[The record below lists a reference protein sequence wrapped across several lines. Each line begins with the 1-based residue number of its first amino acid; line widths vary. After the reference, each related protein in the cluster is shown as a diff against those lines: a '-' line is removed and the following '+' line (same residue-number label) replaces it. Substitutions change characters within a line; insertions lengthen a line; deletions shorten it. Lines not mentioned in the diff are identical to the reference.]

1 MHPLDDDPGLIQ
13 HTGVFINNEFSP
25 SSDGRSFDSID
36 PGTGRK
42 ICSVSHGSV
51 EDVDRAVQSC
61 HRALTSGVWSTL
73 DGKGRGAYLL
83 ALAAQCE
90 GERDRL
96 ATIEALDSGKPLR
109 MAQLADV
116 NSAIRVL
123 RHHAS
128 LADTQGPGGGR
139 VLSPPTSAT
148 TGLALTLSAPVGVV
162 AGILPFNFPLCGAV
176 AKLAP
181 ALAAGCTIVLKP
193 SEQCPLSPLHLA
205 HLCARAGFPPG
216 VVACVP
222 GGRDTGAALVAHP
235 LVAKISFTGSNAV
248 GQGIARVAAG
258 RCARTTLELGGK
270 NALIVCPDFTDMG
283 EAARIAAGANFF
295 NAGQICVGMSRVF
308 IPEGERYEAFVAAA
322 SKLAQGRKV
331 GGQFEGG
338 VGCDMG
344 PLVDERQVA
353 RVLGYIE
360 KGVSEGAR
368 VACGGGRVPGT
379 PPGSCFVQPTV
390 LVGVQDG
397 NCCAREE
404 IFGPVMCCLS
414 YPTTELVGGGG
425 GGEGGGGGGEGVE
438 VASGGAAA
446 AAAPWDPL
454 GAVIKRANDTPFGLA
469 ATVLTH
475 SMPTALR
482 CARELKVGT
491 VWVNTHGVFDPAIPY
506 GGLKGSGWGKEY
518 GEEGLEA

>member
-1 MHPLDDDPGLIQ
+1 MHPLDSNPGLIQ
-13 HTGVFINNEFSP
+13 HTGVFINNEFQS
-25 SSDGRSFDSID
+25 SSDGRTFDTVD
-36 PGTGRK
+36 PGTGRT
-42 ICSVSHGSV
+42 IASVSYGSV
-51 EDVDRAVQSC
+51 EDVDRAVRSC
-61 HRALTSGVWSTL
+61 HQALTQGAWSEL
-73 DGKGRGAYLL
+73 DGKGRGAHLL
-83 ALAAQCE
+83 ALAALCE
-90 GERDRL
+90 SEREKL
-96 ATIEALDSGKPLR
+96 ATIEALDSGKPYR

-128 LADTQGPGGGR
+128 LADTRGPGGGR
-139 VLSPPTSAT
+139 VLSPPTSST
-148 TGLALTLSAPVGVV
+148 PGLTLTLSAPIGVV

-193 SEQCPLSPLHLA
+193 SEQCPLSPLYLA
-205 HLCARAGFPPG
+205 HLCARAGIPPG

-222 GGRDTGAALVAHP
+222 GGRDTGAALVEHP
-235 LVAKISFTGSNAV
+235 LVAKVSFTGSNAV
-248 GQGIARVAAG
+248 GQGIARVAAA

-295 NAGQICVGMSRVF
+295 NAGQICVGMSRVY
-308 IPEGERYEAFVAAA
+308 IPEGERYAAFVAAA
-322 SKLAQGRKV
+322 VGLAEGRRV
-331 GGQFEGG
+331 GGQFGNGG
-338 VGCDMG
+338 GGWDMG

-360 KGVSEGAR
+360 RGVSEGAR

-379 PPGSCFVQPTV
+379 PPGSCFVQPTI
-390 LVGVQDG
+390 LTGVQDS
-397 NCCAREE
+397 NVCAREE
-404 IFGPVMCCLS
+404 IFGPVMCCIP
-414 YPTTELVGGGG
+414 YPWEAA
-425 GGEGGGGGGEGVE
+425 EGQQK
-438 VASGGAAA
+438 
-446 AAAPWDPL
+446 AAPWDPL
-454 GAVIKRANDTPFGLA
+454 GAVISRANDTPFGLA

-475 SMPTALR
+475 SIPTALR

-506 GGLKGSGWGKEY
+506 GGLKASGWGKEY